1 MQMIQGTT
9 DNIPFLGQ
17 MIKVILRNG
26 NSYDVNI
33 SEKYYEVNNIF
44 TLMFRQHNN
53 IMNEATTMNLPFIG
67 QIVKINTRNGDQY
80 DAKFT
85 QAYNSIDTD
94 DANDANDA
102 NVTTSFYI
110 MLKKN
115 NAQPI
120 MNPRQINSNTNTY
133 TYPVPNRQAPILIQA
148 PILRQAP
155 IPASINTN
163 PNTYAYPAPPRQPP
177 SRQAPIHN
185 TQIIDCTKPGT
196 SINIDNL
203 INKPLPYRIN

>member
-1 MQMIQGTT
+1 MIQGNT

-44 TLMFRQHNN
+44 TLMYRQHNN

-67 QIVKINTRNGDQY
+67 QIVKLNVSNGDQY

-85 QAYNSIDTD
+85 QAYNSFDT
-94 DANDANDA
+94 ND
-102 NVTTSFYI
+102 TSSFYI

-115 NAQPI
+115 SDSNSNSNSDSNSH
-120 MNPRQINSNTNTY
+120 NPRQIKTY
-133 TYPVPNRQAPILIQA
+133 LAPTRQAP
-148 PILRQAP
+148 
-155 IPASINTN
+155 
-163 PNTYAYPAPPRQPP
+163 PPPP
-177 SRQAPIHN
+177 SREQSIILIHDHN
-185 TQIIDCTKPGT
+185 IQVTDCTKSGT

-203 INKPLPYRIN
+203 TTKPLPYRIN

>member
-1 MQMIQGTT
+1 MIQGNT

-67 QIVKINTRNGDQY
+67 QIVKINTSNGDEY
-80 DAKFT
+80 DGKFT
-85 QAYNSIDTD
+85 QAYNSIDT
-94 DANDANDA
+94 NDTNDTD
-102 NVTTSFYI
+102 VTTSFYI

-115 NAQPI
+115 NTHPRAQPI
-120 MNPRQINSNTNTY
+120 INPRQTNTNIY
-133 TYPVPNRQAPILIQA
+133 AYPVPNSQA

-163 PNTYAYPAPPRQPP
+163 PYTYPYPAPTRQPP

-185 TQIIDCTKPGT
+185 TQIIDCTKSGT

>member
-1 MQMIQGTT
+1 MQMIQGNT

-67 QIVKINTRNGDQY
+67 QIVKLNVSNGDQY

-85 QAYNSIDTD
+85 QAYNSFDT
-94 DANDANDA
+94 ND
-102 NVTTSFYI
+102 TSSFYI

-115 NAQPI
+115 SDSNSHTHNPI
-120 MNPRQINSNTNTY
+120 QIK
-133 TYPVPNRQAPILIQA
+133 TYPPPTRQAP
-148 PILRQAP
+148 
-155 IPASINTN
+155 
-163 PNTYAYPAPPRQPP
+163 PPPSSREPSSREPP
-177 SRQAPIHN
+177 SREPPSRKAPTPREQSIILVHDHN
-185 TQIIDCTKPGT
+185 IQVTDCTKSGT

-203 INKPLPYRIN
+203 TTKPLPYRIN